1 MAEDIHKRREE
12 RRKRM
17 AEKGI
22 LLKSEDEDTKIKMDS
37 TEEMMLRRS
46 PIRDESGYIIKKN
59 GKPRQ

>member
-1 MAEDIHKRREE
+1 
-12 RRKRM
+12 M